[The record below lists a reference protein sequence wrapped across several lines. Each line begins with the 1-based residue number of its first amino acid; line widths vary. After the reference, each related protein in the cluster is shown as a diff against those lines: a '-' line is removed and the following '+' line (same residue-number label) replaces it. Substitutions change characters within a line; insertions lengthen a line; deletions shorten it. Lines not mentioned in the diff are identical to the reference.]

1 MSARSSRSKATLPD
15 EVIDLVPFDPD
26 DPVQVETLTQQ
37 RVLCGWQIDMVDTW
51 REQARR
57 NVKGLYWI
65 MPADTEL
72 ARTRLRFPLPE
83 REELNMSA
91 AGSQAGSG
99 LGPPAPHQHFR
110 PLGHASLDW
119 EDYERDASLAD
130 RENGVITIATFYIL
144 NSQQGLGLGN
154 VVMKALERKAIQQ
167 GARQVTLNTLCSRA
181 AASLAGSD
189 SPLPPDTRLN
199 ESWYERLG
207 YEAYKREPRY
217 KDQDKFGRPIKLTA
231 VFMRKPLA

>member
-1 MSARSSRSKATLPD
+1 MSILQPIKPMKTLILAPS
-15 EVIDLVPFDPD
+15 LVH
-26 DPVQVETLTQQ
+26 
-37 RVLCGWQIDMVDTW
+37 
-51 REQARR
+51 
-57 NVKGLYWI
+57 
-65 MPADTEL
+65 
-72 ARTRLRFPLPE
+72 
-83 REELNMSA
+83 S
-91 AGSQAGSG
+91 
-99 LGPPAPHQHFR
+99 
-110 PLGHASLDW
+110 
-119 EDYERDASLAD
+119 
-130 RENGVITIATFYIL
+130 
-144 NSQQGLGLGN
+144 

-231 VFMRKPLA
+231 VVSRQSCRKHLTRILSLPPSTDSVDVHQ